1 MPDKKISKSKKKDS
15 LARREK
21 ERIERENRRL
31 NPKKDPEKETFF
43 GKLAEEFRTSLQS
56 PKGKYPGGA
65 IVKLDPEKRALLVTG
80 SVKSG
85 GSVRGVGKAVRGY
98 GKAMSGRK

>member
-21 ERIERENRRL
+21 ERIERLNRRL
-31 NPKKDPEKETFF
+31 NPKREESDGLEKTFKEFKESLRSPE
-43 GKLAEEFRTSLQS
+43 GQ
-56 PKGKYPGGA
+56 YPGGVTA
-65 IVKLDPEKRALLVTG
+65 GIDLDINKPAFTIRKRF
-80 SVKSG
+80 KSG

>member
-21 ERIERENRRL
+21 ERIERQNRRL
-31 NPKKDPEKETFF
+31 NPKREESDGLKKTVQEFKESLRSPE
-43 GKLAEEFRTSLQS
+43 GQ
-56 PKGKYPGGA
+56 YPGGVTA
-65 IVKLDPEKRALLVTG
+65 GIDLDKPGFTISKTF
-80 SVKSG
+80 KSG